1 MLRQYFQKI
10 RQPDVNLLQT
20 KSNETLRRETVYISL
35 SELYMPGYQRKTQ
48 KWRVNKIANEFSA
61 DMMDDLI
68 ISYRDGKYWIVD
80 GGHRFEAFSIIN
92 KQRISEHRE
101 PFDAIPCRILYGY
114 SYQEEADYYRSL
126 NKSRRIP
133 GRLEDHEAA
142 VEAGDEE
149 AVAIKLLLEKYGFS
163 LGIRKNPTTITAIKG
178 VYDLVTY
185 YGFDVIDNM
194 LKTHKE
200 LWFGA
205 KDMLDAHVLGG
216 LSELIFRHGY
226 REEYKGRLSQSRVN
240 LMLLKDTYEA
250 RYRAA
255 RETRKDAGPRN
266 RAIFCGLLEEQ
277 YNKHLT
283 QDSKIR
289 LRQKDEY
296 DAHNDSY

>member
-10 RQPDVNLLQT
+10 KQPDVNTIQ
-20 KSNETLRRETVYISL
+20 KKPNETLKRETVYISMRD
-35 SELYMPGYQRKTQ
+35 LYMPGYQRKTQ
-48 KWRVNKIANEFSA
+48 KWRVNKIVNEFKA

-80 GGHRFEAFSIIN
+80 GGHRFEAVSTIN
-92 KQRISEHRE
+92 KQCIMEGKT
-101 PFDAIPCRILYGY
+101 PFDTIPCRILYGY
-114 SYQEEADYYRSL
+114 AYQEEAEYYRRL
-126 NKSRRIP
+126 NKNRRIP

-149 AVAIKLLLEKYGFS
+149 AVAIKQLLEKHGFS
-163 LGIRKNPTTITAIKG
+163 FGIHKNPTTITTIKG
-178 VYDLVTY
+178 VYDLVTF

-194 LKTHKE
+194 LKTHRE

-205 KDMLDAHVLGG
+205 KNMLDACVLGG

-226 REEYKGRLSQSRVN
+226 REEYKERLSQQRVN
-240 LMLLKDTYEA
+240 LRLLKDTYEA

-266 RAIFCGLLEEQ
+266 RAIFCDLLEEQ

-283 QDSKIR
+283 QDSKTR
-289 LRQKDEY
+289 LRKEDGY
-296 DAHNDSY
+296 GAHKY